1 MTQHRSDTD
10 ILDTPT
16 QRVVVGDGAM
26 GTQLQ
31 AAKLPPNGFDNRRR
45 RDQGEIGSTA
55 NWLTLVTTT
64 PMFNA
69 DKIRE
74 LALEGI
80 ATAERV
86 GSSWASRRRVTT

>member
-1 MTQHRSDTD
+1 MRAANLC
-10 ILDTPT
+10 LD
-16 QRVVVGDGAM
+16 DF
-26 GTQLQ
+26 
-31 AAKLPPNGFDNRRR
+31 NNRRR
-45 RDQGEIGSTA
+45 RGQGEIRAAA

-80 ATAERV
+80 AIAERV